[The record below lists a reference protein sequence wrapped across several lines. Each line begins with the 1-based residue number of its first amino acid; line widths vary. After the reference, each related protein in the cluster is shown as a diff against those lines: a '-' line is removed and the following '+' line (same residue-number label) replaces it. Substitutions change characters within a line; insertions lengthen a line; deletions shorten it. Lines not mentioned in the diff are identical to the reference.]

1 MRCFA
6 PALAVLAALCCAPQ
20 AAAENAPRTE
30 SLAQEGTASVDV
42 DLGAAADAQAPPRM
56 CFGGYEDGKIIV
68 SQGRVKNAVVETTAK
83 TCRIDGGS
91 SARAPQSPLLAARR
105 FAVLV

>member
-1 MRCFA
+1 
-6 PALAVLAALCCAPQ
+6 
-20 AAAENAPRTE
+20 
-30 SLAQEGTASVDV
+30 
-42 DLGAAADAQAPPRM
+42 M

-68 SQGRVKNAVVETTAK
+68 SQGRVKNATVETTAK